1 MVVTKTN
8 WLGGINQLSDISKLG
23 ENEYWILINARVRKN
38 VVEAVNLPL
47 NVSSDLPVGETFQ
60 DITAAGGL
68 LIAFVG
74 GKAYYKATA
83 GNWLLIPTFTM
94 NSVQPRV
101 YTALIPGSTVNF
113 IRSATSSTGSLTLG
127 LWNCKPAGNY
137 TQNYYSKKECWRL

>member
-74 GKAYYKATA
+74 GKAYYKIKRFSHYNFESVYFPLQASIIPD
-83 GNWLLIPTFTM
+83 LI
-94 NSVQPRV
+94 SV
-101 YTALIPGSTVNF
+101 
-113 IRSATSSTGSLTLG
+113 
-127 LWNCKPAGNY
+127 
-137 TQNYYSKKECWRL
+137 